1 MLRLL
6 VLRGEPSGI
15 VYLDLLILY
24 RSLMFSQWFELEYE
38 YGPAWRE
45 IGKYLHWTNGIEN
58 LAAQYVNRAL
68 GLPVGHSPPP
78 VSHCFPQQSTLIA

>member
-1 MLRLL
+1 M
-6 VLRGEPSGI
+6 
-15 VYLDLLILY
+15 Y
-24 RSLMFSQWFELEYE
+24 SQWFELEYE

-45 IGKYLHWTNGIEN
+45 IGKHLHWTEGIES

-78 VSHCFPQQSTLIA
+78 VSHRFH